1 MSRGFDGLDWD
12 DLRVFLHVARTGN
25 LTQAARRLRIDP
37 STVSRRIAQLESSLG
52 MAIFQ
57 RQRVGLK
64 LSETGETLLRHIET
78 MESALVAFQEQFGA
92 EETLVSGTVR
102 LATMEG
108 IASLYLAERLGELK
122 EIAPEL
128 TIELVTSAQ
137 TVHVNRR
144 EADLFLSF
152 FQPPGQGLVSE
163 KIGGFVCNLYASK
176 EYLARHGI
184 PKDAAELQNHLF
196 VSYVE
201 DLIQVDSVRW
211 LRDILE
217 SPAISFHSTSM
228 IAQMSAAA
236 GGLGI
241 VVLPKFSVARHP
253 DLIPVLNGV
262 AFTGREVWLNV
273 HNDLQFSRRI
283 RTVANFLK
291 RLFKNDADMQ
301 AF

>member
-1 MSRGFDGLDWD
+1 MSNGFDNLDWD

-52 MAIFQ
+52 LAVFQ

-64 LSETGETLLRHIET
+64 LSEIGESLLRHIET
-78 MESALVAFQEQFGA
+78 MESALVSFREQVGA
-92 EETLVSGTVR
+92 EETSVGGTVR

-108 IASLYLAERLGELK
+108 IASLYLAERLGGLK
-122 EIAPEL
+122 KIAPEL
-128 TIELVTSAQ
+128 TIELITSSQ

-152 FQPPGQGLVSE
+152 FKPPGQGLVSE
-163 KIGGFVCNLYASK
+163 KIGGFLLKLYASE
-176 EYLARHGI
+176 EYLEAHGT
-184 PKDAAELQNHLF
+184 PADAAALQEHVF

-211 LRDILE
+211 LRDVIE
-217 SPAISFHSTSM
+217 APNVSFHSTSM
-228 IAQMSAAA
+228 IAQTTAAA

-241 VVLPKFSVARHP
+241 VLLPTFSVSRCP
-253 DLIPVLNGV
+253 ELKCILDGKVQ
-262 AFTGREVWLNV
+262 TGREVWLNV
-273 HNDLQFSRRI
+273 HTDLQFSPRI
-283 RTVANFLK
+283 RTVTAFLK
-291 RLFKNDADMQ
+291 KLFKSDPAMH
-301 AF
+301 AY